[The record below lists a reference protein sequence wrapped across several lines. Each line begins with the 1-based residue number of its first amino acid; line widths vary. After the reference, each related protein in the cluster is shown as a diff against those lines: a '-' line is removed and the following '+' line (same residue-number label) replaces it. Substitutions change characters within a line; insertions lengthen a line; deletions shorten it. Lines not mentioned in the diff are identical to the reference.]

1 MLRSVIQ
8 AGFGNQLFQYATAY
22 ALAKEKNQSLELDV
36 SWFSWIN
43 NQKNQTFRVNNLD
56 KLNLDCNTFVDNG
69 YSKYRLLTKFK
80 FLKNTKVNGKK
91 VPFILE
97 NMMACR
103 ENQSY
108 LFDKITK
115 NGAVLYGF
123 WQNIDYFDKY
133 KIDLKRQFTPN
144 YELDTI
150 VNQRLN
156 EIDNCISIGVHIR
169 RGDFVSLGWDKGAD
183 YYNKGINWFEE
194 NFKDCKFFIVSDDT
208 KWVKGNFSNR
218 KNVIIIDLDT
228 KNKDI
233 DEFFL
238 LSSCKHQLISESTFG
253 WWAAY
258 LNVNKDRKIIVPQNA
273 KGNIFDKDW
282 IRI

>member
-108 LFDKITK
+108 LFDKITT
-115 NGAVLYGF
+115 NSVNTVFTYGVSSF
-123 WQNIDYFDKY
+123 LSCNI
-133 KIDLKRQFTPN
+133 FT
-144 YELDTI
+144 
-150 VNQRLN
+150 
-156 EIDNCISIGVHIR
+156 
-169 RGDFVSLGWDKGAD
+169 
-183 YYNKGINWFEE
+183 GIFA
-194 NFKDCKFFIVSDDT
+194 
-208 KWVKGNFSNR
+208 
-218 KNVIIIDLDT
+218 IIISP
-228 KNKDI
+228 
-233 DEFFL
+233 FL
-238 LSSCKHQLISESTFG
+238 YPFYFC
-253 WWAAY
+253 
-258 LNVNKDRKIIVPQNA
+258 V
-273 KGNIFDKDW
+273 
-282 IRI
+282 